1 MNCVE
6 MRFNVAVPA
15 GGQTQEEPLK
25 KLRHNLKRRRS
36 LLVHVKEDS
45 RFFLTN
51 TGPQ

>member
-25 KLRHNLKRRRS
+25 KLRHNLKKKKPKRRFKIRF
-36 LLVHVKEDS
+36 LLM
-45 RFFLTN
+45 N